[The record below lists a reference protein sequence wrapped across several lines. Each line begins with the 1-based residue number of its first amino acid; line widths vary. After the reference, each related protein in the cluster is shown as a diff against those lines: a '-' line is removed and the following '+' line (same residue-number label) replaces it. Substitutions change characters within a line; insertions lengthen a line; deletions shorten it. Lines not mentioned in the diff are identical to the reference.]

1 MFVSEIIK
9 ANQTSSVLLMF
20 VGMQMGSSSA
30 SGVDDL
36 LWGQPQCPEH
46 WWQYAITHM
55 CRQQSG
61 MCLILRSVKIKLA
74 KRTGKAFYFLC
85 ASGHFVPVKNDQ
97 CA

>member
-1 MFVSEIIK
+1 MLNRSFKGTLDNVCLFSDLCYFEHMHAFFIFVSEIRK
-9 ANQTSSVLLMF
+9 ANQALSVLLMF

-46 WWQYAITHM
+46 WWQYAVTHM

-61 MCLILRSVKIKLA
+61 MCRILCSI
-74 KRTGKAFYFLC
+74 
-85 ASGHFVPVKNDQ
+85 
-97 CA
+97 